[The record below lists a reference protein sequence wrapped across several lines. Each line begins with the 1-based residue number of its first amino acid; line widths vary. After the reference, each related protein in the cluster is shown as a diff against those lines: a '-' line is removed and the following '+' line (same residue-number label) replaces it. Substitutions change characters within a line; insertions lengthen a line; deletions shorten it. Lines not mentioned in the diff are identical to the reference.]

1 MEKKKNLR
9 GRKER
14 ILEDLSWRERRV
26 RWRLGEI
33 VKMEEAKGRRVW
45 VRGGRIRI
53 GDQWWRWDD
62 EGEVLRDERS
72 SWRRERGDNGGG
84 EERGDQ

>member
-14 ILEDLSWRERRV
+14 ILEDLLWRERRV

-33 VKMEEAKGRRVW
+33 AKMEEAKGRRVW

-53 GDQWWRWDD
+53 GD
-62 EGEVLRDERS
+62 
-72 SWRRERGDNGGG
+72 
-84 EERGDQ
+84 